1 MFRAMEDLGL
11 KQTVVTDETAL
22 FYLLGQR
29 VEPMERCAALLLTEG
44 GGAHAFMNRLF
55 RFHPPQGVVLH
66 EYQDGED
73 VYAMLAAH
81 LSLGEL
87 GIDGSWPSRH
97 TIALLERRRDLVPV
111 LGSAPVDLA
120 RTRKDEEEQALLLQA
135 GETADR
141 ALAFGFSRL
150 SPEESEADLARALDG
165 FFLAQGGRQAGQYQ
179 VVCFGPSAADPHHV
193 PGEARPR
200 PGDAVLLDLVYP
212 INGYW
217 CDVTRT
223 VFYRRVS
230 SRHRE
235 IYQLVRRAQQT
246 GAALVRP
253 GVKLRDVDAA
263 VRGVIAAGGYGDAFL
278 TRTGHG
284 VGLSVHEA
292 PEVSASSE
300 TTAEPG
306 MVFSIEPGIYLSGD
320 VGIRIEDLVLVTED
334 GCRRLTHFPR
344 ELQIAG

>member
-1 MFRAMEDLGL
+1 MFRAMEGMGL
-11 KQTVVTDETAL
+11 TQTVVTDETAL
-22 FYLLGQR
+22 FYLLGRR
-29 VEPMERCAALLLTEG
+29 VEAMERCAALLLTEG

-55 RFHPPQGVVLH
+55 RFRPPEGVVLH

-81 LSLGEL
+81 LSPGEV
-87 GIDGSWPSRH
+87 GVDGSWPSRH
-97 TIALLERRRDLVPV
+97 TIALLERRRDLIPV

-120 RTRKDEEEQALLLQA
+120 RMRKDEAEQALLLQA
-135 GETADR
+135 GQTADR

-150 SPEESEADLARALDG
+150 SPEGSEADLAQALDG
-165 FFLAQGGRQAGQYQ
+165 FFLAHGGRQVGQYQ
-179 VVCFGPSAADPHHV
+179 VVCFGPNAADPHHV

-200 PGDAVLLDLVYP
+200 PGDVVLLDLVYP
-212 INGYW
+212 MNGYW

-223 VFYRRVS
+223 VFYRQVC

-235 IYQLVRRAQQT
+235 IYELVLRAQRA
-246 GAALVRP
+246 GIAMVRP
-253 GVKLRDVDAA
+253 GVRLRDVDAA
-263 VRGVIAAGGYGDAFL
+263 VRSVIAAGGYGDAFL

-292 PEVSASSE
+292 PEVSSSSDLA
-300 TTAEPG
+300 AEPG
-306 MVFSIEPGIYLSGD
+306 MVFSIEPGIYLPGD
-320 VGIRIEDLVLVTED
+320 VGVRIEDLVLVTEN

-344 ELQIAG
+344 ELQIVG